1 MESPRRNL
9 PKAAK
14 RYIYRLL
21 FFYILGVLAIGVVSS
36 IGLFLASYTNTL
48 TDSTKRLT

>member
-21 FFYILGVLAIGVVSS
+21 FFYILGVLAIGVVRV
-36 IGLFLASYTNTL
+36 IPGFFCQ
-48 TDSTKRLT
+48 

>member
-14 RYIYRLL
+14 RYIYRLVC
-21 FFYILGVLAIGVVSS
+21 FYILGVLAIGVVSFTERS
-36 IGLFLASYTNTL
+36 RQGLTN
-48 TDSTKRLT
+48 